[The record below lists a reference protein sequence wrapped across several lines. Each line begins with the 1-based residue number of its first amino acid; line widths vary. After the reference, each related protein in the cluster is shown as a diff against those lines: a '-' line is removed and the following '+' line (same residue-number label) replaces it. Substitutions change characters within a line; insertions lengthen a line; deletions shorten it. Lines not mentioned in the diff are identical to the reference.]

1 MGKVFVMHR
10 LLLPLLAVASV
21 SASAAPE
28 VTAEQPVAHIK
39 PRMPAPSFTAKAVSP
54 SGEFVDVSLSNY
66 AGKYVVLVFYPF
78 DFTFVC
84 PTELVAFSNAVAE
97 FDKINTAVLGI
108 SCDSH
113 HTHLAWTN
121 TDRANGG
128 VGKLSYPLVADISK
142 RIARDYGVLVTDEAD
157 GMYGAALRGLFII
170 DPKGIVR
177 TVQINDDAVG
187 RSVDETLRL
196 VKAYQHAEAH
206 GTVCPANWK
215 PGESDM
221 KANPAESKEFFN
233 KWGAAK

>member
-1 MGKVFVMHR
+1 
-10 LLLPLLAVASV
+10 
-21 SASAAPE
+21 
-28 VTAEQPVAHIK
+28 
-39 PRMPAPSFTAKAVSP
+39 MPPP
-54 SGEFVDVSLSNY
+54 HCCNNQ
-66 AGKYVVLVFYPF
+66 F

-84 PTELVAFSNAVAE
+84 PTELVAFSEAVSE
-97 FDKINTAVLGI
+97 FAAINTAVLGI

-121 TDRANGG
+121 TDRSNGG
-128 VGKLSYPLVADISK
+128 VGKLAYPLVADISK

-170 DPKGIVR
+170 DPKGVVR
-177 TVQINDDAVG
+177 TVQINDDDVG
-187 RSVDETLRL
+187 RSVDETMRL

-221 KANPAESKEFFN
+221 KPNPEGSKEFFN
-233 KWGAAK
+233 HGVPRRPASNYLVTVSI